1 MLERLFAL
9 FVVMALLSQGQM
21 TGVVEGQKTS
31 AIVVPRKVAL
41 IVQNHAGGAEIPM
54 MALTDALTAKLSGHG
69 FQVINP
75 YNVVGVNQNR
85 SVVGEKTPD
94 VSALELARGC
104 RADGLV
110 TASVLDFLDSTLG
123 TPPVLHQFSVRIS
136 ISLADAVTGAVVCG
150 ETVKMK
156 SPKYTNNQVVQNRL
170 EYLGDL
176 LHAAAEECAAKL
188 EANQAVRA
196 WRPTPL
202 PPPPPP
208 PQTVVPAPPATS
220 LDRKVDSLVGE
231 MLLNPQFVKNYGE
244 SKARQDERLP
254 IVVLGGIENKSGN
267 AELKDLIESAG
278 ERFRVKLFNSK
289 LFEVKDDGVL
299 VTLAKRIVTSGNSPL
314 EDGELMSALKQH
326 GSPDFFVT
334 GDLKRLTDLD
344 GVGYYKLRLAIHS
357 LTTGKIVWEGIETFN
372 RNNEV
377 TK

>member
-1 MLERLFAL
+1 MKSLVILAVGIL
-9 FVVMALLSQGQM
+9 VIVHAQAQNNVGGKDGQQAVVQ
-21 TGVVEGQKTS
+21 
-31 AIVVPRKVAL
+31 RKVAL
-41 IVQNHAGGAEIPM
+41 VVQNHAAPGAEIPM

-75 YNVVGVNQNR
+75 YNVLGVNQNR
-85 SVVGEKTPD
+85 SVVGEKTPE
-94 VSALELARGC
+94 VSAMELAG
-104 RADGLV
+104 GLGAEGLL
-110 TASVLDFLDSTLG
+110 TATVLEFLDSTIG

-136 ISLADAVTGAVVCG
+136 ISLADVGSGATVCG

-156 SPKYTNNQVVQNRL
+156 SQKYTTNQVAQNRL

-176 LHAAAEECAAKL
+176 LHAAAEECAKRL

-202 PPPPPP
+202 PPPPV
-208 PQTVVPAPPATS
+208 PQQPATS
-220 LDRKVDSLVGE
+220 LDRKVEALVKE
-231 MLLNPQFVKNYGE
+231 MLVNPQFVKNYDE
-244 SKARQDERLP
+244 SKTRVDDRLP
-254 IVVLGGIENKSGN
+254 VVVLGGIENKTGN
-267 AELKDLIESAG
+267 TELGGLIESAG
-278 ERFRVKLFNSK
+278 ERFRVKLFNTK

-299 VTLAKRIVTSGNSPL
+299 VTLAKRIVASGNSPL
-314 EDGELMSALKQH
+314 EDGELMGALKQH

-357 LTTGKIVWEGIETFN
+357 LATGKIVWEGIETFN